1 MADTSGKRRPLPFLP
16 LTAAAM
22 LMIGVRLAIHGDV
35 FERICGAGSIVAAA
49 LLLIGWILTIYP
61 PAHSHPHARQE

>member
-1 MADTSGKRRPLPFLP
+1 
-16 LTAAAM
+16 M